1 MAYLRIF
8 IGISIGCFVGMLLPQ
23 VFPSPINVGSEVS
36 HPSVVMVFLLLGF
49 GLGMAV
55 GFAVC
60 HINKSNDAIH
70 KLLDKYAN
78 LWALSLFSLVTAFY
92 IIHIEHTEFLPI
104 AGFVILKYQ
113 FLLAFGAII
122 ISLITCVIK
131 NRLPSQPAE

>member
-1 MAYLRIF
+1 M
-8 IGISIGCFVGMLLPQ
+8 GCFVGMLLPQ
-23 VFPSPINVGSEVS
+23 VIPLPINVGSEVS

-60 HINKSNDAIH
+60 HINKSNETIH
-70 KLLDKYAN
+70 KVLYKYAN
-78 LWALSLFSLVTAFY
+78 LWALSLFSVVTAFY

-104 AGFVILKYQ
+104 DGFVIQKYQ

-131 NRLPSQPAE
+131 NRLASHPAE